1 MHGERSCL
9 TDFGKSQFCLAC
21 TYFQGRPGCPV
32 IGCTVDLPKESCLNY
47 LVIGGGGDTNFSTI
61 SLRHFLHH
69 YVISSNECHV
79 R

>member
-47 LVIGGGGDTNFSTI
+47 LVIGGGGDTNFLYHLIKT
-61 SLRHFLHH
+61 F
-69 YVISSNECHV
+69 SSPLCDII
-79 R
+79 